1 VDSRRD
7 FFLLGL
13 GFWLLTNG
21 SGFNLVG
28 EVRNRGGSDEG
39 APTMVVELGWRLGFG
54 FKAKLTL

>member
-13 GFWLLTNG
+13 GFWVLTNG

-39 APTMVVELGWRLGFG
+39 APTMVVELG
-54 FKAKLTL
+54 